1 MIQSYEFLYLY
12 CAHFTSTFGRFDRS
26 TAIYDLMC
34 IVQLWWWWRWSFER
48 KNALQFIIWCA
59 LQLRSWWRWQY
70 EWENGLTNVVVMMM
84 KMAIW
89 KESGFTNVWFYKPFL
104 TICWLIDDDDDDF
117 KIMWFGDDEEDWESH
132 LIDDDD
138 DYKSC
143 WWVSLPKLCCHN
155 DHDEDEALLL
165 MMTVNELINGG
176 CDRGCDDDVTDN
188 CGCESFNG
196 FSTTILIRLPSAS
209 LSSWRL

>member
-1 MIQSYEFLYLY
+1 MKMIIWKEK
-12 CAHFTSTFGRFDRS
+12 RS
-26 TAIYDLMC
+26 AVYNMMCTAAVIMMKMTIWMGKRVNKRSCDDDEDGNLKGKRVHKCLILQAIPNNM
-34 IVQLWWWWRWSFER
+34 LADWWWW
-48 KNALQFIIWCA
+48 
-59 LQLRSWWRWQY
+59 WW
-70 EWENGLTNVVVMMM
+70 
-84 KMAIW
+84 
-89 KESGFTNVWFYKPFL
+89 
-104 TICWLIDDDDDDF
+104 F